1 MNMIAAV
8 EGVELNEGDLLVAYM
23 GTEKVGVAEADEAG
37 HFFLNVAHG
46 GIGQVSFAVEREGD
60 ILAVAPATIGYVA
73 DAVMGSIDKPTVI
86 NFITTDDM
94 KGDGWYNI
102 QGIKLNRRPTQ
113 SGVYIH
119 NGKKVTIE

>member
-1 MNMIAAV
+1 
-8 EGVELNEGDLLVAYM
+8 
-23 GTEKVGVAEADEAG
+23 
-37 HFFLNVAHG
+37 
-46 GIGQVSFAVEREGD
+46 
-60 ILAVAPATIGYVA
+60 
-73 DAVMGSIDKPTVI
+73 
-86 NFITTDDM
+86 M